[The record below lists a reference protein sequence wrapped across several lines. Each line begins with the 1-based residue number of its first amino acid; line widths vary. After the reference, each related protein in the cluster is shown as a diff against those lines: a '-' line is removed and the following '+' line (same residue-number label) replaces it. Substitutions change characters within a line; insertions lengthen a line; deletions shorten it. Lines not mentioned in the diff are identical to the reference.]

1 MHRKIKDRKGIT
13 REAAVR
19 AVFFLVFQGG
29 VVMQEKTALS
39 GRDRAAYINS
49 LQKNP
54 NFTKEIIQLVKSDL
68 ETGISKEKTEEYSS
82 GRYSYQQMCVYSRCL
97 RKDYSQEAKKLIL
110 KDTFSAEHMKAAT
123 EFYEKGVP
131 LAKVAGI
138 METAGQDV
146 YGMKCMLQQEF
157 IKSDGLKNAEETL
170 ENSCGQDRNCVESLL
185 KQVQET
191 IAKIS
196 SYEERYDAMDKKLQ
210 ELLAQKQDMT
220 VQERLLAQLAERE
233 KMLADQQDQLN
244 GAMAEIAKLKKGQ
257 EKVRRPA
264 VQTEEN
270 SQAAGINQPE
280 ASKTSSTALQ
290 GEKTRQQAQSVS
302 GEGCQMAVLDQDGKV
317 VKLLPIEHAEK
328 KEDTSMLS
336 GLFSRLFFHRRLDI
350 VKLLA
355 GKKLETGQLVQVRNA
370 IEKGLTENQMLTLVN
385 SRLPAGQMEEII
397 NIAVYENKGIIQ

>member
-1 MHRKIKDRKGIT
+1 
-13 REAAVR
+13 
-19 AVFFLVFQGG
+19 
-29 VVMQEKTALS
+29 MQEKTALS

-68 ETGISKEKTEEYSS
+68 EAGISKEETEEYSSS

-97 RKDYSQEAKKLIL
+97 RKGYSQEAKKLIL
-110 KDTFSAEHMKAAT
+110 KDTFSAGQMEAAV

-138 METAGQDV
+138 METAGQDMD
-146 YGMKCMLQQEF
+146 GIKCMLQQEL
-157 IKSDGLKNAEETL
+157 IKSGGLKNEEETV
-170 ENSCGQDRNCVESLL
+170 ENSCGQDRDHVESLL

-191 IAKIS
+191 VAKIS
-196 SYEERYDAMDKKLQ
+196 LYEEKYDAMDKKLQ
-210 ELLAQKQDMT
+210 ELLAQKQDMA

-257 EKVRRPA
+257 EKASRPA
-264 VQTEEN
+264 VQAEGK
-270 SQAAGINQPE
+270 SKAAGIERPE
-280 ASKTSSTALQ
+280 DGKTDSTALQ
-290 GEKTRQQAQSVS
+290 REKTKRQTQSVS
-302 GEGCQMAVLDQDGKV
+302 EYGCQMALLDQDGKV
-317 VKLLPIEHAEK
+317 VKLLPIEHTER
-328 KEDTSMLS
+328 KENTSMLS
-336 GLFSRLFFHRRLDI
+336 GFFSRLFFRRRLDI

-355 GKKLETGQLVQVRNA
+355 GKNLETGQLVQVRNA

-385 SRLPAGQMEEII
+385 SRLPAEQMEEII

>member
-1 MHRKIKDRKGIT
+1 
-13 REAAVR
+13 
-19 AVFFLVFQGG
+19 
-29 VVMQEKTALS
+29 MQEKTALS

-68 ETGISKEKTEEYSS
+68 EAGISKEETEEYSSS

-110 KDTFSAEHMKAAT
+110 KDTFSAEQMEAAA
-123 EFYEKGVP
+123 EFYEKGVS

-138 METAGQDV
+138 MENAGQDV
-146 YGMKCMLQQEF
+146 YGMKCMLQQELR
-157 IKSDGLKNAEETL
+157 KSSGLKNAEETL
-170 ENSCGQDRNCVESLL
+170 ENSSGQDRDYAESLL

-191 IAKIS
+191 VAKIS
-196 SYEERYDAMDKKLQ
+196 LYEERYDAMDKKLQ
-210 ELLAQKQDMT
+210 ELLAQKQDMA

-257 EKVRRPA
+257 ACRPA
-264 VQTEEN
+264 VQAGGN
-270 SQAAGINQPE
+270 SQAIKQPE
-280 ASKTSSTALQ
+280 ADKTSSTALQ
-290 GEKTRQQAQSVS
+290 KEKTRQQAQSIS
-302 GEGCQMAVLDQDGKV
+302 EDGCQMALLDKDGKV

-328 KEDTSMLS
+328 KRNTSMLS
-336 GLFSRLFFHRRLDI
+336 GLFSRLFFRRRLDI

-355 GKKLETGQLVQVRNA
+355 GKNLETGQLVQVRNA

>member
-1 MHRKIKDRKGIT
+1 
-13 REAAVR
+13 
-19 AVFFLVFQGG
+19 
-29 VVMQEKTALS
+29 MQEKTALS

-68 ETGISKEKTEEYSS
+68 EAGVSKEETEEYSSS

-97 RKDYSQEAKKLIL
+97 RKGYSQEAKKLIL
-110 KDTFSAEHMKAAT
+110 KDTFSAGQMEAAV

-138 METAGQDV
+138 MENAGQDID
-146 YGMKCMLQQEF
+146 GMKCMLQQEL
-157 IKSDGLKNAEETL
+157 IKSGGLKNAEETL
-170 ENSCGQDRNCVESLL
+170 ENSCGQDRDHVESLL

-191 IAKIS
+191 VAKIS
-196 SYEERYDAMDKKLQ
+196 LYEEKYDAMDKKLQ
-210 ELLAQKQDMT
+210 ELLAQKQDMA

-257 EKVRRPA
+257 EKASRPA
-264 VQTEEN
+264 VQAEGK
-270 SQAAGINQPE
+270 SKAAGIERPE
-280 ASKTSSTALQ
+280 DGKTDSTALQ
-290 GEKTRQQAQSVS
+290 REKTKRQTQSVS
-302 GEGCQMAVLDQDGKV
+302 EYGCQMALLDQDGKV
-317 VKLLPIEHAEK
+317 VKLLPIEHTER
-328 KEDTSMLS
+328 KENTSMLS
-336 GLFSRLFFHRRLDI
+336 GFFSRLFFRRRLDI

-355 GKKLETGQLVQVRNA
+355 GKNLETGQLVQVRNA

-385 SRLPAGQMEEII
+385 SRLPAEQMEEII

>member
-1 MHRKIKDRKGIT
+1 
-13 REAAVR
+13 
-19 AVFFLVFQGG
+19 
-29 VVMQEKTALS
+29 MQEKTALS

-68 ETGISKEKTEEYSS
+68 EAGVSKEETEEYSS
-82 GRYSYQQMCVYSRCL
+82 SGRDSYQQMGVYSRCL
-97 RKDYSQEAKKLIL
+97 RKSYSQEAKKLIL
-110 KDTFSAEHMKAAT
+110 KDTFSAGQMEAAV

-138 METAGQDV
+138 MENAGQDID
-146 YGMKCMLQQEF
+146 GMKCMLQQEL
-157 IKSDGLKNAEETL
+157 IKSGGLKNAEETL
-170 ENSCGQDRNCVESLL
+170 ENSCGQDRDHVESLL

-191 IAKIS
+191 VAKIS
-196 SYEERYDAMDKKLQ
+196 LYEEKYDAMDKKLQ
-210 ELLAQKQDMT
+210 ELLAQKQDMA

-257 EKVRRPA
+257 EKASRPA
-264 VQTEEN
+264 EQAEGK
-270 SQAAGINQPE
+270 SKAAGIERPE
-280 ASKTSSTALQ
+280 DGKTDSTALQ
-290 GEKTRQQAQSVS
+290 REKTKRQTQSVS
-302 GEGCQMAVLDQDGKV
+302 EYGCQMALLDQDGKV
-317 VKLLPIEHAEK
+317 VKLLPIEHTER
-328 KEDTSMLS
+328 KENTSMLS
-336 GLFSRLFFHRRLDI
+336 GFFSRLFFRRRLDI

-355 GKKLETGQLVQVRNA
+355 GKNLETGQLVQVRNA

-385 SRLPAGQMEEII
+385 SRLPAEQMEEII

>member
-1 MHRKIKDRKGIT
+1 
-13 REAAVR
+13 
-19 AVFFLVFQGG
+19 
-29 VVMQEKTALS
+29 MQEKTVLS

-68 ETGISKEKTEEYSS
+68 EAGVSKEKTEEYSSS

-97 RKDYSQEAKKLIL
+97 RKGYSQEAKKLIL
-110 KDTFSAEHMKAAT
+110 KDTFSAGQMEAAV

-138 METAGQDV
+138 METAGQDIDE
-146 YGMKCMLQQEF
+146 MKCMLQQEL
-157 IKSDGLKNAEETL
+157 IKSGGLKIAEETL

-196 SYEERYDAMDKKLQ
+196 LYEERHDAMDKKLQ
-210 ELLAQKQDMT
+210 ELLAQTQDT
-220 VQERLLAQLAERE
+220 AVQERLLAQLAERE

-257 EKVRRPA
+257 EKAHRPA
-264 VQTEEN
+264 VLVEEN
-270 SQAAGINQPE
+270 SSAAGIKQPE
-280 ASKTSSTALQ
+280 TSKTSSTALQ
-290 GEKTRQQAQSVS
+290 REKTRQQAQSVS
-302 GEGCQMAVLDQDGKV
+302 GEGRQMAVLDQDGKV
-317 VKLLPIEHAEK
+317 VKLLPIEYAEK
-328 KEDTSMLS
+328 KENTSMLS
-336 GLFSRLFFHRRLDI
+336 GLFSRLFFRRRLDI

-355 GKKLETGQLVQVRNA
+355 GKNLETGQLVQVRNA
-370 IEKGLTENQMLTLVN
+370 IEKGLTENQILTLVN

>member
-19 AVFFLVFQGG
+19 AVFLCFFQGG

-68 ETGISKEKTEEYSS
+68 EAGISKEETEEYSSS

-97 RKDYSQEAKKLIL
+97 RKGYSQEAKKLIL
-110 KDTFSAEHMKAAT
+110 KDTFSAGQMEAAA

-146 YGMKCMLQQEF
+146 YGMKCMLQQEL
-157 IKSDGLKNAEETL
+157 IKSSGLKNAEEKL
-170 ENSCGQDRNCVESLL
+170 ENSCGQDMDHVESLL

-191 IAKIS
+191 VAKIS
-196 SYEERYDAMDKKLQ
+196 LYEERYDAMDKKLQ
-210 ELLAQKQDMT
+210 ELLAQKQDMA

-257 EKVRRPA
+257 ACRPA
-264 VQTEEN
+264 VQAGGN
-270 SQAAGINQPE
+270 SQAIKQPE
-280 ASKTSSTALQ
+280 AGKTSSTALQ
-290 GEKTRQQAQSVS
+290 REKTRQQAQSIS
-302 GEGCQMAVLDQDGKV
+302 EDGCQMALLDKDGKV

-328 KEDTSMLS
+328 KGNDGILS
-336 GLFSRLFFHRRLDI
+336 GLFSRLFFRRRLDI

-355 GKKLETGQLVQVRNA
+355 GKNLETGQLVQVRNA